1 MYGIINNYVQMSR
14 KYASNI
20 FKLIYFY
27 LEQIY
32 IIVYFLYLSIL
43 IGFTKSQN
51 SKNVCYY
58 LFLLA
63 ELKTSVKP

>member
-1 MYGIINNYVQMSR
+1 MSR
-14 KYASNI
+14 TYVSNI
-20 FKLIYFY
+20 FKLFYFF

-32 IIVYFLYLSIL
+32 IIENFFYLSIL

-63 ELKTSVKP
+63 ELKASVNFLRAI

>member
-1 MYGIINNYVQMSR
+1 MLYKYKIYGIINNCVQMSR
-14 KYASNI
+14 TFASNI
-20 FKLIYFY
+20 FKLIYFC

-32 IIVYFLYLSIL
+32 IIVNFFYLRILL
-43 IGFTKSQN
+43 IGFKKSQN

-63 ELKTSVKP
+63 